1 MFGLFTYCA
10 ILFALSVGV
19 WFRPA
24 VGVAAVLCLYGLK
37 QWGQSSSSFVVQHGQ
52 FTNYAIAIIAL
63 IGLIRVAFKRSC
75 VFCQIPT
82 ATWLIAALLLY
93 ALLSVLWAPDLEASL
108 QQWASQ
114 GPYIITITLLAPLL
128 LSDFQD
134 TRIAF
139 SWTAFTGAAICIL
152 ALLFGKWG
160 FRGLLIYANVLE
172 AETNPLALSSLA
184 GTVFII
190 SALSLGRPNS
200 IFRRISCMVF
210 IPITL
215 AVILRSGSRGQL
227 IAGVTAVMI
236 SLPIAFRMRNI
247 RSFGA
252 LILATSIIVGLGAWS
267 ASLVKIDATRW
278 ESTDS
283 QSAVSGRIENARHLL
298 GAATSHA
305 STIIFGLGNSSSFQI
320 LGIYPHITGLEVIA
334 EEGVVGTILYLGII
348 LVAARSIKRIT
359 NRADLTDSNRNVL
372 AILTGLFVFEF
383 ILSWKQGSLL
393 SSVYVFAYAITLG
406 RLEDLVTVRSAL
418 VREQTVTPDL
428 VRFPNLLR

>member
-10 ILFALSVGV
+10 ILFALCVGV

-24 VGVAAVLCLYGLK
+24 AGVAAVLCLYGLK

-63 IGLIRVAFKRSC
+63 IGLIRAALKRSC

-82 ATWLIAALLLY
+82 ATLLIAALLLY

-128 LSDFQD
+128 LSDFED
-134 TRIAF
+134 ARIAF
-139 SWTAFTGAAICIL
+139 SWTAFVGAAICIL

-160 FRGLLIYANVLE
+160 FRGLLIYANALE

-190 SALSLGRPNS
+190 SALSLGRPNN
-200 IFRRISCMVF
+200 IFRRILCMVF

-227 IAGVTAVMI
+227 IAGVAAVMV

-252 LILATSIIVGLGAWS
+252 LILATSIIVGLGAWG
-267 ASLVKIDATRW
+267 ASLVKIDASRW

-298 GAATSHA
+298 GAATSNA

-334 EEGVVGTILYLGII
+334 EEGLVGTIPYFGII
-348 LVAARSIKRIT
+348 LVVARSIKRIT

-418 VREQTVTPDL
+418 VREQTVTPVS